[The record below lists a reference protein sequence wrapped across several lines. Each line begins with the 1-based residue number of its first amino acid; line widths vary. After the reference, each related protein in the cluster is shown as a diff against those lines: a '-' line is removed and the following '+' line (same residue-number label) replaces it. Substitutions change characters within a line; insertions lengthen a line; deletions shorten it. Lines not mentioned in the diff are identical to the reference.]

1 MNNNY
6 LSISDLLNKLSKRVK
21 KLEKGKLSADSLE
34 EMLEE
39 SRAIYERIT
48 ILRYKAL
55 VGKTNPIV
63 APVVTESKIES
74 KPTTIEEESTGIS
87 LKFSIPKEEVK
98 SITPQNQKNLL
109 DEIQEID
116 EIKTSVNDQFA
127 ENKLGTIGDTFKKSK
142 IEDLRKVIRL
152 NQKFLFMSD
161 LFQGEK
167 ELYDKTIDKINACE
181 TFLEASLYLN
191 EEIEETYNWDKDSV
205 SVKQFKELVSRKFS

>member
-6 LSISDLLNKLSKRVK
+6 LSISELLNKLSKRVK

-55 VGKTNPIV
+55 VDKTKPIV
-63 APVVTESKIES
+63 DSVVTESKTEF
-74 KPTTIEEESTGIS
+74 KPTTEEEPTGIS
-87 LKFSIPKEEVK
+87 LKFSIPKEEEK
-98 SITPQNQKNLL
+98 SIIPQNQKNLL

-127 ENKLGTIGDTFKKSK
+127 ENKLGTVGDTFKKSK

-191 EEIEETYNWDKDSV
+191 EEIEEAYNWDKDSV
-205 SVKQFKELVSRKFS
+205 SVKEFKELVSRKFS